1 MLLFVCHNREDEV
14 SPPSTFLTV
23 MTKDETVQLLS
34 CDSASTCADEV
45 SDHALLTP
53 IVCKPASVVDH
64 TYTISQMT
72 ENTPTETKVTLVT
85 SRGQPVGMGSVI
97 GGDVLHGKRIPSD
110 YTKVAIEYIKPGT
123 MPCSVHPFIMKN
135 YMTDNSQLGLLLVL
149 STTSFSLSIMIL

>member
-1 MLLFVCHNREDEV
+1 M

-53 IVCKPASVVDH
+53 IVCKPASADPLVVDH
-64 TYTISQMT
+64 TYYTTSQMT

-85 SRGQPVGMGSVI
+85 SRGQPVGMGFII
-97 GGDVLHGKRIPSD
+97 GGDVLHGKPIPSG

-123 MPCSVHPFIMKN
+123 MPMFS
-135 YMTDNSQLGLLLVL
+135 
-149 STTSFSLSIMIL
+149 TSFDDEELHDRQLTV